1 MMLTTESRVA
11 LRELAWHLLSNLQS
25 SDQRIIGTINNFN
38 VWNHMIEQYHVQ
50 KFSIKGWIIQFIS
63 RFLFAA
69 EKNDVLSLIRPA
81 RHEENL
87 EHVKI
92 VCSLFTQLDHGYLH
106 PGITRLQSKPSKLR
120 SPAKSY

>member
-50 KFSIKGWIIQFIS
+50 KFSIKG
-63 RFLFAA
+63 
-69 EKNDVLSLIRPA
+69 
-81 RHEENL
+81 
-87 EHVKI
+87 
-92 VCSLFTQLDHGYLH
+92 
-106 PGITRLQSKPSKLR
+106 
-120 SPAKSY
+120 